1 MQRKIHL
8 SLVLVILAML
18 AIPVCAQLP
27 VPMFEI
33 PTLQQEDQM
42 SPAPENDQPGNQV
55 QTATGPLVSSLQQSA
70 RSPTVSSSPEARA
83 RPVQGLRGR
92 AEGTIY
98 SLSANSAG
106 QVSVYLNGQP
116 SGPFSLQLQNDNTL
130 AASQAILDL
139 LLYAF
144 ENDQAVNIGYGS
156 SNEIIEVEMIRSA
169 Y

>member
-1 MQRKIHL
+1 MQQKIHL
-8 SLVLVILAML
+8 SLVLVILAMF
-18 AIPVCAQLP
+18 AIPVCAQPLMP
-27 VPMFEI
+27 VFEI
-33 PTLQQEDQM
+33 PLAQEQDQM

-70 RSPTVSSSPEARA
+70 RTPAVSSSPEARG

-130 AASQAILDL
+130 AASQAILDM

-144 ENDQAVNIGYGS
+144 ENDQAVNIGYGP
-156 SNEIIEVEMIRSA
+156 SNDIVEVEMIR
-169 Y
+169 

>member
-27 VPMFEI
+27 VPVFEI
-33 PTLQQEDQM
+33 PPVQQEDQM
-42 SPAPENDQPGNQV
+42 SPAPESDQPGNQV
-55 QTATGPLVSSLQQSA
+55 QTATGQIVSSPQTA
-70 RSPTVSSSPEARA
+70 THSSVGSTGGARA
-83 RPVQGLRGR
+83 VPVPGLRGR

-98 SLSANSAG
+98 LLSANSVG

-116 SGPFSLQLQNDNTL
+116 SGPFSLQLQSGDTL
-130 AASQAILDL
+130 AASQAILDM

-144 ENDQAVNIGYGS
+144 ENDQAVGVGYGS